1 MSSLLKHL
9 LIVLVVGLVVAC
21 ASTAPTESI
30 QNPPT
35 FEPLLLP
42 QNQDRPLVAFAL
54 GSGAARGF
62 AHVGVLNALER
73 AGIQPDIIVGTSS
86 GGVIGA
92 LYAAGIRG
100 DELSALAMEVERKE
114 VIDYTATKRGFITGE
129 SLQMFVNEKVD
140 NRLLQELDIP
150 LAVVAT
156 NLRSGQKTVF
166 TRGDS
171 GLAIRAASSFPG
183 LFRPTIIG
191 EHEFVDGG
199 VLSPVPVETAFDL
212 GADIVIAVDVTKPP
226 SNESIIDGWI
236 DVLHQ
241 SYLIMARALSSTE
254 INKADIVIRP
264 DIGDMSL
271 LEFDEREMAISAGEH
286 AAEQAVP
293 MIREV
298 IKQKNAQQNLAN
310 Q

>member
-1 MSSLLKHL
+1 MSSPLKNL
-9 LIVLVVGLVVAC
+9 LIVLVIGLLVAC
-21 ASTAPTESI
+21 ASTHPSESI

-35 FEPLLLP
+35 YGSLVLP
-42 QNQDRPLVAFAL
+42 QTEGRPLIAFAL

-86 GGVIGA
+86 GGLIGA

-100 DELSALAMEVERKE
+100 DELTELAMEVERNE

-150 LAVVAT
+150 IAVVAT

-166 TRGDS
+166 THGNS

-183 LFRPTIIG
+183 LFRPTVIG
-191 EHEFVDGG
+191 ELEFVDGG
-199 VLSPVPVETAFDL
+199 VLSPVPVDTAFDL
-212 GADIVIAVDVTKPP
+212 GADIVIAVDVAKPP
-226 SNESIIDGWI
+226 SSDSKIDGWI

-241 SYLIMARALSSTE
+241 SYLIMARALSEKE
-254 INKADIVIRP
+254 IDKADVVIRP
-264 DIGDMSL
+264 EIGDMSL
-271 LEFDEREMAISAGEH
+271 LEFDQREIAIIAGED
-286 AAEQAVP
+286 AAEQAIP
-293 MIREV
+293 LIEEV
-298 IKQKNAQQNLAN
+298 IKQKSIQRGLAN